1 MQTSTRQSI
10 RILAVRTLALLAAI
24 ATATVPG
31 WSADENAFTRQLW
44 KKAEPSYQAALAHP
58 YLTGLGDGSLP
69 KEKFRYYL
77 VQDALY
83 LRVFGQA
90 LSLLAA
96 KAPNEEWA
104 LTLNQHAMD
113 TLKAE
118 RELHADILASA
129 GMTVAEI
136 NRTPMAPVNAA
147 YTNHLIATVS
157 QRPFIEGLAAV
168 LPCYWVYLEVGKHLA
183 RQGSPDPEYAR
194 WIKQYAGEAF
204 EEPVQAVLGMMD
216 QIAGEESPGAR
227 ERAMAIYDRST
238 RYEYLFWDMAW
249 REEQWLP

>member
-1 MQTSTRQSI
+1 MNHF
-10 RILAVRTLALLAAI
+10 LRTCIIAIALLAGTI
-24 ATATVPG
+24 PI
-31 WSADENAFTRQLW
+31 WPSEHQKFTRQLW
-44 KKAEPSYQAALAHP
+44 QHAEPTYLAALKHP
-58 YLTGLGDGSLP
+58 YLAGLGNGTLP
-69 KEKFRYYL
+69 KSKFRYYL
-77 VQDALY
+77 VQDTLY
-83 LRVFGQA
+83 LRKFGQA

-96 KAPNEEWA
+96 KAPHEEWT

-118 RELHADILASA
+118 RELHADILATA
-129 GMTVAEI
+129 GMTADEI
-136 NRTPMAPVNAA
+136 ARSPMAPLNVA

-168 LPCYWVYLEVGKHLA
+168 LPCYWVYLEAGKHLA
-183 RQGSPDPEYAR
+183 KAGSPDPEYAR

-204 EEPVQAVLGMMD
+204 DEPVQAVLRIMD
-216 QIAGEESPGAR
+216 TVAAEESEAAR
-227 ERAMAIYDRST
+227 QRAMAIYQRST